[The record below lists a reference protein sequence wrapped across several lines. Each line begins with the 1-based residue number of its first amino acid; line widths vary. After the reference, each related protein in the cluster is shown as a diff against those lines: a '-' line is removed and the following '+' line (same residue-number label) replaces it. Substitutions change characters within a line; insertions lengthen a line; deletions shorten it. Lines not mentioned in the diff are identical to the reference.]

1 MITLIVGSNT
11 LASLLEVSVKLWVP
25 HFCFVGGVLKVVIVV
40 VVFVVVVVVVVVVG
54 ATAEPWI

>member
-11 LASLLEVSVKLWVP
+11 LASLLEVSMKLWVP

-40 VVFVVVVVVVVVVG
+40 VVFVVVVVVG